1 MFFLNVLN
9 CIFVCRF
16 INMKKIQKILKKHQ
30 YIKVKLKNIAT
41 NHLQLS
47 AKINNIKGRFIL
59 DTGASN
65 SCVGLD
71 LIEFFNLDAKES
83 DTKAA
88 GAGATDMETQESKNN
103 ILKIG
108 DWKTSDS
115 HLVLFNLSHVN
126 TALVQHNANEVHG
139 IIGADIL
146 RQGKAFIDYN
156 KNVLYLKKV
165 KKYKHKI
172 D

>member
-1 MFFLNVLN
+1 
-9 CIFVCRF
+9 
-16 INMKKIQKILKKHQ
+16 MKKIQKILKKEK
-30 YIKVKLKNIAT
+30 YIKIKLKNIAT
-41 NHLQLS
+41 NHLELK
-47 AKINNIKGRFIL
+47 AKINDIKGRFIL

-71 LIEFFNLDAKES
+71 LIDFFNLDATES

-88 GAGATDMETQESKNN
+88 GAGAIDMETQESKNN
-103 ILKIG
+103 FLKIG
-108 DWKTSDS
+108 DWKIKDC

-146 RQGKAFIDYN
+146 RQGKAFIDYS
-156 KNVLYLKKV
+156 KNMLYLKKV
-165 KKYKHKI
+165 KNNKQKNN
-172 D
+172 